1 MQEII
6 LGVALFT
13 GIVLALAAMVLTARS
28 YLMPSG
34 NITLTVNDDQSLNVP
49 LGSKLLDAL
58 ADNNMLIPA
67 ACGGTGSCGQC
78 RVKVLEGG
86 GSLLPVES
94 SFISRREAAEGLR
107 LACQVSIQQ
116 LEPMRIWLPDTVL
129 AAKSWQ
135 CRVRSCKNVATYI
148 RELVLEMPSD
158 SAFQF
163 RAGGYVMIE
172 VPAYQLR
179 FADFDIPEQFRKDW
193 ERNGL
198 LDLESWC
205 EEATARAYSIANY
218 PDEKDIVMLNV
229 RIATPPP
236 GAKPGTPPGIVSS
249 YLFGLKPGDVV
260 EMSGPFGEFFV
271 QDSGAEMIFVGGG
284 AGMAPLRSHILDQL
298 LRVRSQRKIS
308 FWYGARSL
316 REAFY
321 VEQFE
326 RLAAEHDNFTWHLVL
341 SEPLPEDEWSG
352 LSGFIHQVIYEQ
364 YLKDHPEP
372 EDCEYYLCGPP
383 MMIAALSNLFDEL
396 GVEKGNIFFDDFGD

>member
-34 NITLTVNDDQSLNVP
+34 NTTLTVNDDQSLNVP

-58 ADNNMLIPA
+58 TDNNMLIPA

-107 LACQVSIQQ
+107 LACQVTIQKP
-116 LEPMRIWLPDTVL
+116 EPMRIWLPDTVL
-129 AAKSWQ
+129 SAKSWQ

-148 RELVLEMPSD
+148 RELVFEMPSD
-158 SAFQF
+158 PVFQF

-172 VPAYQLR
+172 APPYQLR
-179 FADFDIPEQFRKDW
+179 FTDFDIAERFRKDW
-193 ERNGL
+193 KRNGL
-198 LDLESWC
+198 LDLESTS

-236 GAKPGTPPGIVSS
+236 GAKRGTPPGIVSS
-249 YLFGLKPGDVV
+249 FLFGLKPGDMV
-260 EMSGPFGEFFV
+260 EVSGPFGEFFV
-271 QDSGAEMIFVGGG
+271 QESGAEMIFVGGG

-308 FWYGARSL
+308 YWYGARSL

-396 GVEKGNIFFDDFGD
+396 GVEKDNIFFDDFGD